1 MWITPLIREQAQDI
15 LLQLWRELPPGDHAA
30 TENEPSRGVVSA
42 CPVVWVLDDLLRL
55 LAENHDRPVSEMRSS
70 IRRLLLERAY
80 IANVMAMG
88 SVPPLE
94 KQVDMTITLLEEVRQ
109 MAMSRGQWSD
119 QQAAPQMC
127 G

>member
-1 MWITPLIREQAQDI
+1 MWITPLIRQEAQDI
-15 LLQLWRELPPGDHAA
+15 LLQLWRQLPAGNHATTTLA
-30 TENEPSRGVVSA
+30 PVRDAASP

-55 LAENHDRPVSEMRSS
+55 LAENHGRPVSEMRSS

-80 IANVMAMG
+80 MANVMAMG
-88 SVPPLE
+88 SLPPLE
-94 KQVDMTITLLEEVRQ
+94 MQVDMTITLLEEVRQ